1 MYKCKIGYRNNLYYP
16 FMLIVCISIRKIDEL
31 FIKYLCEYS
40 NGFFIIPL
48 LIFISQFFAGFI
60 PCFNYQKKKAT
71 QSNNIYLGIELI
83 QNESTIIQPD
93 KQIKIYILIIF
104 ASFFNYV
111 GVIARR
117 IITDIHF
124 ENKIRGIQIIFSA
137 LLCYFT
143 IRIKI
148 YMHQIISLIFI
159 LLIIIIIFVYDF
171 SLFSN
176 TFMPRNFYGLGIFSC
191 FSRAFLDTTE
201 KYLFEFDYL
210 NPYKV
215 LMIEGLF
222 GFLFISILFFFD
234 STYDDFKEFSGKDVW
249 KLIILIIC
257 LLIHVGLTLF
267 KNIFRVLTT
276 KSYSPMTRA
285 LAESIIDPLD
295 FIYLFIY
302 KEIKKE
308 RVINITK
315 VNNYHYY
322 YIAIF
327 IALLVISFLS
337 FVYNDFIVLYCFG
350 LEYNTHLEIQKRSI
364 LYDNIDDS
372 IMDLEINSF
381 NEEENNNEKAEFSD
395 Q

>member
-148 YMHQIISLIFI
+148 YNHQILSLIAI
-159 LLIIIIIFVYDF
+159 SIIIIIILIIDL
-171 SLFSN
+171 SLNKNIFEILY
-176 TFMPRNFYGLGIFSC
+176 FYELGIFSC
-191 FSRAFLDTTE
+191 FSRAYLDTIE
-201 KYLFEFDYL
+201 KYLFEYDYL

-215 LMIEGLF
+215 LMFEGLI
-222 GFLFISILFFFD
+222 GCLFLPILFFTNKTD
-234 STYDDFKEFSGKDVW
+234 EDFKDFHKIQFW
-249 KLIILIIC
+249 KKVILIIC
-257 LLIHVGLTLF
+257 LLIYLSLTLF
-267 KNIFRVLTT
+267 KNIYRVLTI

-285 LAESIIDPLD
+285 LAESIIDPVD

-302 KEIKKE
+302 EVIIKNK
-308 RVINITK
+308 NK
-315 VNNYHYY
+315 
-322 YIAIF
+322 
-327 IALLVISFLS
+327 L
-337 FVYNDFIVLYCFG
+337 
-350 LEYNTHLEIQKRSI
+350 
-364 LYDNIDDS
+364 
-372 IMDLEINSF
+372 F
-381 NEEENNNEKAEFSD
+381 N
-395 Q
+395 